1 MLGDLAIAHAHDVD
15 GLELNFSARRRHAK
29 KLSQMRP
36 VIGLVGRHPVAIG
49 KLPMDFGVE
58 VGESGAED
66 FVQFSR
72 AGLVGRAA
80 RLRGVVEEV
89 VGEKF
94 IEHGEIAAALHFFGV
109 AANDRFCGFAC
120 VAAWS

>member
-1 MLGDLAIAHAHDVD
+1 M
-15 GLELNFSARRRHAK
+15 
-29 KLSQMRP
+29 
-36 VIGLVGRHPVAIG
+36 IGLVGRHPVTIS

-66 FVQFSR
+66 FVQLSR

-80 RLRGVVEEV
+80 RLRCVVDEV
-89 VGEKF
+89 VGEQF
-94 IEHGEIAAALHFFGV
+94 IEHREIAASLHFFGV

-120 VAAWS
+120 VAGGHDMLQWVEGAALWSRATDFHAPPPAF